1 MTLKLSDKFLIES
14 MKKRISALE
23 IKLGQKTSEIDEFI
37 FRNKALKQKIKD
49 KDLEINFSVLEKRI
63 LNISKNYQNL
73 DEKYQ
78 ELNQE
83 HEELKKKYDEE
94 RRKNQVLAEEQKN
107 IKLYSAISG
116 NPDHNRLMKN
126 HINRLIK
133 EVDNCIAELQNS
145 GL

>member
-1 MTLKLSDKFLIES
+1 ML
-14 MKKRISALE
+14 
-23 IKLGQKTSEIDEFI
+23 
-37 FRNKALKQKIKD
+37 
-49 KDLEINFSVLEKRI
+49 KDLENNFSLLEKKI
-63 LNISKNYQNL
+63 LAVSKNYQSLNETYL
-73 DEKYQ
+73 

-83 HEELKKKYDEE
+83 HEELKMKYEEE
-94 RRKNQVLAEEQKN
+94 RKKSQVLAEEQKN

-133 EVDNCIAELQNS
+133 EVDYCIAELQNS

>member
-1 MTLKLSDKFLIES
+1 ML
-14 MKKRISALE
+14 
-23 IKLGQKTSEIDEFI
+23 
-37 FRNKALKQKIKD
+37 
-49 KDLEINFSVLEKRI
+49 KDLENNFSVLEKRI

-116 NPDHNRLMKN
+116 NLDHNRLMKN

>member
-1 MTLKLSDKFLIES
+1 MLNE
-14 MKKRISALE
+14 LE
-23 IKLGQKTSEIDEFI
+23 
-37 FRNKALKQKIKD
+37 N
-49 KDLEINFSVLEKRI
+49 NFSVLEKKI
-63 LNISKNYQNL
+63 LSVSKKYQNIA
-73 DEKYQ
+73 EKYS
-78 ELNQE
+78 ELSQE
-83 HEELKKKYDEE
+83 HEELKIKYDEE

-133 EVDNCIAELQNS
+133 EVDQCIAELQNS

>member
-1 MTLKLSDKFLIES
+1 ML
-14 MKKRISALE
+14 R
-23 IKLGQKTSEIDEFI
+23 
-37 FRNKALKQKIKD
+37 
-49 KDLEINFSVLEKRI
+49 DLENNFSILEKKI
-63 LNISKNYQNL
+63 LAVSKNFQNL
-73 DEKYQ
+73 NEKYV

-83 HEELKKKYDEE
+83 HEELKE
-94 RRKNQVLAEEQKN
+94 RYEAERKKNQVLAEEQKN

-133 EVDNCIAELQNS
+133 EVDYCIAELQNT

>member
-1 MTLKLSDKFLIES
+1 ML
-14 MKKRISALE
+14 
-23 IKLGQKTSEIDEFI
+23 Q
-37 FRNKALKQKIKD
+37 
-49 KDLEINFSVLEKRI
+49 DLENNFSELEKKILLLQKNYKNLTERFSE
-63 LNISKNYQNL
+63 LNI
-73 DEKYQ
+73 
-78 ELNQE
+78 E
-83 HEELKKKYDEE
+83 HEDLKKKYDEE
-94 RRKNQVLAEEQKN
+94 RKKNQVLAEEQKN

>member
-1 MTLKLSDKFLIES
+1 ML
-14 MKKRISALE
+14 
-23 IKLGQKTSEIDEFI
+23 
-37 FRNKALKQKIKD
+37 
-49 KDLEINFSVLEKRI
+49 KDLENNFSLLEKKI
-63 LNISKNYQNL
+63 LAVSKNYENL
-73 DEKYQ
+73 NEKFL

-83 HEELKKKYDEE
+83 HDELKMKYEEE
-94 RRKNQVLAEEQKN
+94 RKRNQVLAEEQKD

-133 EVDNCIAELQNS
+133 EVDYCIAELQNS

>member
-1 MTLKLSDKFLIES
+1 MLSD
-14 MKKRISALE
+14 LE
-23 IKLGQKTSEIDEFI
+23 
-37 FRNKALKQKIKD
+37 N
-49 KDLEINFSVLEKRI
+49 NFSLLEKKI
-63 LNISKNYQNL
+63 LTVSKNFQNL
-73 DEKYQ
+73 NERFQ

-83 HEELKKKYDEE
+83 HHELKERYEEE
-94 RRKNQVLAEEQKN
+94 RKKNQVLAEEQKN

-133 EVDNCIAELQNS
+133 EVDYCIAELQNT